1 MNGLKL
7 IWTISRHINKKE
19 DDFQDIL
26 EAISNEICQKVRN
39 KINIKTI
46 FKVQPATAIIEID
59 KAITVLEKWN
69 NEFNKTKMDIEGEST
84 ITRWDF
90 PRMKDIFLTPKH
102 MVNICKDL
110 KEVCIICK
118 DFKAILNTDL
128 KAVTGSSDLIDQVA
142 DRVTEQVNKLQ
153 TIQTDVFL
161 QENKRDW
168 DTCKETFDKQI
179 TSIEQETV
187 ALINNT
193 FKENLN
199 SSLGAF
205 ELLDHFKHIETREEI
220 QKTL

>member
-1 MNGLKL
+1 
-7 IWTISRHINKKE
+7 
-19 DDFQDIL
+19 
-26 EAISNEICQKVRN
+26 
-39 KINIKTI
+39 
-46 FKVQPATAIIEID
+46 
-59 KAITVLEKWN
+59 
-69 NEFNKTKMDIEGEST
+69 
-84 ITRWDF
+84 
-90 PRMKDIFLTPKH
+90 
-102 MVNICKDL
+102 
-110 KEVCIICK
+110 
-118 DFKAILNTDL
+118 
-128 KAVTGSSDLIDQVA
+128 
-142 DRVTEQVNKLQ
+142 
-153 TIQTDVFL
+153 VFL

>member
-1 MNGLKL
+1 M
-7 IWTISRHINKKE
+7 
-19 DDFQDIL
+19 

-39 KINIKTI
+39 KINIRTI
-46 FKVQPATAIIEID
+46 FKGSPVTAVVEID
-59 KAITVLEKWN
+59 RAICVLEKWY

-84 ITRWDF
+84 IARWDF
-90 PRMKDIFLTPKH
+90 PRMKDIFQTPKH
-102 MVNICKDL
+102 IIYICKDL
-110 KEVCIICK
+110 SQVCTIVK

-179 TSIEQETV
+179 MSIE
-187 ALINNT
+187 
-193 FKENLN
+193 
-199 SSLGAF
+199 
-205 ELLDHFKHIETREEI
+205 
-220 QKTL
+220 